1 MIFPRRD
8 SSFSCSRPGVTIS
21 RLLIFCILTS
31 MLGSLSA
38 DVTRKT
44 DDKKKNK
51 DTVPIPEARDVA
63 VRFVAGQSVDIELD
77 AAVGSLKQPDFII
90 RQQPEHGTLTNLR
103 PHPKESNKAFIT
115 YTHAGTA
122 GALMDKFTYACRIEG
137 GPISAPAV
145 VTLIG
150 QRMEPKLSL
159 VNAPTFAKIFVGG
172 ESSSSIF
179 LKNEGTAPYAM
190 NIAWPEGWSGP
201 PTIEVPIGKTVEIQV
216 FFRPKRVGEFRFEG
230 ELQKGVPASKLFLH
244 GECLRPLTISPSSVS
259 LALDAKTGVR
269 TGIFTLVNARPETV
283 QVKLKLPSRIN
294 GPAELEIP
302 AQGKV
307 DVSVFLTAQDVEA
320 YQGEIQI
327 LIGAAAVGNV
337 AIQAAPK
344 PAELQLIAP
353 EKGVLDF
360 GAMDQRKTVERE
372 IILLNAGGEAMVV
385 QVECRLPFSVEDS
398 GKALRIEPRQQ
409 RSLKVKLKSETSGRL
424 SQELKIAGGLNTLT
438 VGMIAEVRE
447 VRGTV
452 ELQPSPMPPSV
463 PAPLVIPSPVSP
475 LPGSVDSPEAV
486 TAARSPRQSALMSYL
501 QMEGWPV
508 SKEMIN
514 PYLERVMQV
523 QMVGHTS
530 NTITLAW
537 KKQDIAPV
545 GWVLEY
551 SSQIYD
557 AEQGFAVKSWGRF
570 NNWTVVEGAADKVT
584 VKLHS
589 LRPGAQYEFRFMGI
603 DRDGKVSEPSPRM
616 LFTTKESWRI
626 PSWLWRTLLLVA
638 LGLIVYVLYRVRR
651 GDFEED

>member
-8 SSFSCSRPGVTIS
+8 SRPSCSRPGVTIA
-21 RLLIFCILTS
+21 RVLIFCTLTS
-31 MLGSLSA
+31 MLGSLPA
-38 DVTRKT
+38 DVTRT
-44 DDKKKNK
+44 TEDKKKSK
-51 DTVPIPEARDVA
+51 DTVSIPEARDVA

-90 RQQPEHGTLTNLR
+90 RQQPEHGMLSNLR
-103 PHPKESNKAFIT
+103 PHQKESNKAIIT
-115 YTHAGTA
+115 YTHAGTNE
-122 GALMDKFTYACRIEG
+122 ALTDKFTYACRIEN
-137 GPISAPAV
+137 GPMSAPAV

-150 QRMEPKLSL
+150 QRMEPKLIL
-159 VNAPTFAKIFVGG
+159 ANAPSFAKVFAGG

-216 FFRPKRVGEFRFEG
+216 FFRPKKVGEFKFEG
-230 ELQKGVPASKLFLH
+230 ELQKGVPSSKLFLY
-244 GECLRPLTISPSSVS
+244 GECLRPLTISPSSIS

-269 TGIFTLVNARPETV
+269 TGTFSLVNGRPETA
-283 QVKLKLPSRIN
+283 QVNLKLPPRIN

-307 DVSVFLTAQDVEA
+307 EVNVFLTAQDVEA
-320 YQGEIQI
+320 FQGEIQV
-327 LIGAAAVGNV
+327 LIGTAVEKV
-337 AIQAAPK
+337 SIQAAAK

-360 GAMDQRKTVERE
+360 GSADQRKTVERE

-385 QVECRLPFSVEDS
+385 QADCRLPFSVEDS
-398 GKALRIEPRQQ
+398 GKALRLEPRQQ

-424 SQELKIAGGLNTLT
+424 SQELKIVGGLSTLS
-438 VGMIAEVRE
+438 VGMIADIRE

-452 ELQPSPMPPSV
+452 ELQPSPMPS
-463 PAPLVIPSPVSP
+463 PAPLVIPTPFTTLGTGAPSEDV
-475 LPGSVDSPEAV
+475 LA
-486 TAARSPRQSALMSYL
+486 TRSPKQSALMSLL
-501 QMEGWPV
+501 QLEGWPV
-508 SKEMIN
+508 SKDQIN

-523 QMVGHTS
+523 QQIENSAT
-530 NTITLAW
+530 TITLAW
-537 KKQDIAPV
+537 KKTDIAPA
-545 GWVLEY
+545 GWILEY
-551 SSQIYD
+551 SSQLYD
-557 AEQGFAVKSWGRF
+557 SAQGFTVKSWARF
-570 NNWTVVEGAADKVT
+570 NNWKPVEGGPADKVM

-589 LRPGAQYEFRFMGI
+589 LRPGAQYEFRIMGV
-603 DRDGKVSEPSPRM
+603 DRDGKISEPSPRM

-626 PSWLWRTLLLVA
+626 PSWLWRTFMVLA
-638 LGLIVYVLYRVRR
+638 LGLVVYVLYRVRR

>member
-1 MIFPRRD
+1 MIAR
-8 SSFSCSRPGVTIS
+8 V
-21 RLLIFCILTS
+21 LIFCLLTS
-31 MLGSLSA
+31 MLGSLPA
-38 DVTRKT
+38 DVTRKP
-44 DDKKKNK
+44 DDKKKSK
-51 DTVPIPEARDVA
+51 DTVAIPEARDVA
-63 VRFVAGQSVDIELD
+63 ARFVAGQSIEIELD

-90 RQQPEHGTLTNLR
+90 RQQPEHGALSNLR
-103 PHPKESNKAFIT
+103 PHQKESNKAIIT
-115 YTHAGTA
+115 YTHNGT
-122 GALMDKFTYACRIEG
+122 GALTDKFTYACRVEG

-159 VNAPTFAKIFVGG
+159 VNAPAFAKVFAGG

-244 GECLRPLTISPSSVS
+244 GECLRPLTISPGSIS

-269 TGIFTLVNARPETV
+269 SGTFSLVNARSEAV
-283 QVKLKLPSRIN
+283 QVKLKLPARIN
-294 GPAELEIP
+294 GPAELDIP

-307 DVSVFLTAQDVEA
+307 DVNVFLTAQDVEA
-320 YQGEIQI
+320 YQGEIQV
-327 LIGAAAVGNV
+327 LIGAAVEKV
-337 AIQAAPK
+337 SIQAAPK
-344 PAELQLIAP
+344 PAELQLVAP

-360 GAMDQRKTVERE
+360 GGVDQRKTVERE
-372 IILLNAGGEAMVV
+372 IILLNAGGEPMVV
-385 QVECRLPFSVEDS
+385 QAECRLPFSVEES

-409 RSLKVKLKSETSGRL
+409 RSLKVKLRSDASGRL
-424 SQELKIAGGLNTLT
+424 SQELKIAGGGNTLS

-447 VRGTV
+447 IRGTV
-452 ELQPSPMPPSV
+452 ELQPSPMPPSQ
-463 PAPLVIPSPVSP
+463 PAPLVIPAPVSTP
-475 LPGSVDSPEAV
+475 AGSGAPPEGGA
-486 TAARSPRQSALMSYL
+486 AARSPRQSALMTFL
-501 QMEGWPV
+501 QMEGWPI
-508 SKEMIN
+508 SRDMIN
-514 PYLERVMQV
+514 PYLERVTQV
-523 QMVGHTS
+523 QMVDHTS

-537 KKQDIAPV
+537 KKPDIAPV

-557 AEQGFAVKSWGRF
+557 AEQGFAIKSWGRF
-570 NNWTVVEGAADKVT
+570 NNWTVVEGPADKVT

-589 LRPGAQYEFRFMGI
+589 LRPGAQYEFRLMGI
-603 DRDGKVSEPSPRM
+603 DRGGKVSEPSPRM
-616 LFTTKESWRI
+616 LFTTKPSWRI
-626 PSWLWRTLLLVA
+626 PSWLWRSLLVVA